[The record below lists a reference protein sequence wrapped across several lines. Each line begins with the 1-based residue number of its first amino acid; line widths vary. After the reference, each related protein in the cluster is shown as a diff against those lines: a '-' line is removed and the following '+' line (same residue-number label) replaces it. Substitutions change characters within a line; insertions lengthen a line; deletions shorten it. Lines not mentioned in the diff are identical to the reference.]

1 MSEPNPDNPTA
12 EFGITFDDEEV
23 KVVLE
28 FHLSENAED
37 FIDVPAFVEM
47 ASSAVLVAMTR
58 S

>member
-12 EFGITFDDEEV
+12 EFAITLDDEEI
-23 KVVLE
+23 KIVLE

-37 FIDVPAFVEM
+37 LIDVPAFVEM
-47 ASSAVLVAMTR
+47 ASSAVLVAMTG